1 MKQSSRYNDIVSEIT
16 TLNSTIIH
24 DMYTSIN
31 SYTPILLMV
40 SEAIGTLDLL
50 CSFAYFTSLQKD
62 SYTVQNL
69 QRGYYNAITTPHSR
83 RQQF

>member
-50 CSFAYFTSLQKD
+50 CSFAYFTSLQK
-62 SYTVQNL
+62 TLIPVQNL
-69 QRGYYNAITTPHSR
+69 QKRLL
-83 RQQF
+83 